1 MSGQQQSKE
10 QKSAAM
16 DLRYQNGKEVFKG
29 GVLGA
34 FIGLAVIVPGV
45 SGSAVAII
53 FRLYEKLLYALGGIF
68 RRFKESARFLLPIAL
83 GGIVGLAAGF
93 FGVRFL
99 LNLLPFAIVALFA
112 GLMLGAFPAVTDEI
126 KGEKPTPLR
135 IILFLLG
142 LLFPIGLSALSVFG
156 TPDMLSLDNLSWY
169 HYILF
174 LLVGYAIAV
183 TQLVPGLSATALLM
197 TFGCF
202 TPLMNSVSLTY
213 WQENPM
219 VLLVYAC
226 LAVGFVLGLL
236 TFSNG
241 LSRLLEKKRAPA
253 FYTIAGLSLGSI
265 VTMFFNPEIVE
276 VYESW
281 TISAAMWRELGIGM
295 ALFGIGIIAPPSF
308 VGKKRTGVKKK
319 KKAWEWRPRRRE
331 PRRALLSVQ
340 ICIPA
345 SNCAAYSLA

>member
-126 KGEKPTPLR
+126 KGGKPTPLR

-276 VYESW
+276 VHESW

-295 ALFGIGIIAPPSF
+295 ALFGIGIIAATYF
-308 VGKKRTGVKKK
+308 VRYERNRVMKNK
-319 KKAWEWRPRRRE
+319 
-331 PRRALLSVQ
+331 
-340 ICIPA
+340 
-345 SNCAAYSLA
+345 

>member
-1 MSGQQQSKE
+1 MSDKQQGKE
-10 QKSAAM
+10 QKNAAM

-174 LLVGYAIAV
+174 LLVGYTIAV

-236 TFSNG
+236 TFSSG

-295 ALFGIGIIAPPSF
+295 ALFGIGIIAATYF
-308 VGKKRTGVKKK
+308 VRYERNRVMKNK
-319 KKAWEWRPRRRE
+319 
-331 PRRALLSVQ
+331 
-340 ICIPA
+340 
-345 SNCAAYSLA
+345 

>member
-1 MSGQQQSKE
+1 MSDQQQDKQ

-16 DLRYQNGKEVFKG
+16 DLRYQNGKEVAKG
-29 GVLGA
+29 GILGA

-135 IILFLLG
+135 IVLFLLG

-156 TPDMLSLDNLSWY
+156 TPDMLSLENLSWY

-281 TISAAMWRELGIGM
+281 TIGAAMWRELGIGM
-295 ALFGIGIIAPPSF
+295 ALFGIGIIAATYF
-308 VGKKRTGVKKK
+308 VRYERNRVMKNK
-319 KKAWEWRPRRRE
+319 
-331 PRRALLSVQ
+331 
-340 ICIPA
+340 
-345 SNCAAYSLA
+345 

>member
-135 IILFLLG
+135 ILLFLLG

-156 TPDMLSLDNLSWY
+156 TPDMLSLENLSWY

-295 ALFGIGIIAPPSF
+295 ALFGIGIIAATFF
-308 VGKKRTGVKKK
+308 VRYERNRVMKNK
-319 KKAWEWRPRRRE
+319 
-331 PRRALLSVQ
+331 
-340 ICIPA
+340 
-345 SNCAAYSLA
+345 

>member
-1 MSGQQQSKE
+1 MSDKQQGKE
-10 QKSAAM
+10 QKGAAM
-16 DLRYQNGKEVFKG
+16 DLRYRNSKEVVKG

-295 ALFGIGIIAPPSF
+295 ALFGIGIIAATYF
-308 VGKKRTGVKKK
+308 VRYERNRVMKNK
-319 KKAWEWRPRRRE
+319 
-331 PRRALLSVQ
+331 
-340 ICIPA
+340 
-345 SNCAAYSLA
+345 

>member
-1 MSGQQQSKE
+1 MSDKQQSRE

-16 DLRYQNGKEVFKG
+16 DLRYRNGKEVVKG
-29 GVLGA
+29 SILGA

-156 TPDMLSLDNLSWY
+156 TPDMLSLENLAWY
-169 HYILF
+169 HYLLF

-226 LAVGFVLGLL
+226 LAVGFILGLL

-281 TISAAMWRELGIGM
+281 TIGAAMWRELGIGM
-295 ALFGIGIIAPPSF
+295 ALFGIGIIAATYF
-308 VGKKRTGVKKK
+308 VRYERNRVMKNK
-319 KKAWEWRPRRRE
+319 
-331 PRRALLSVQ
+331 
-340 ICIPA
+340 
-345 SNCAAYSLA
+345 

>member
-1 MSGQQQSKE
+1 MSEQQQDKQ

-29 GVLGA
+29 GILGA

-281 TISAAMWRELGIGM
+281 TIGAAMWRELGIGM
-295 ALFGIGIIAPPSF
+295 ALFGIGIIA
-308 VGKKRTGVKKK
+308 
-319 KKAWEWRPRRRE
+319 
-331 PRRALLSVQ
+331 
-340 ICIPA
+340 
-345 SNCAAYSLA
+345 AAYFVRYERNRVMKNK

>member
-1 MSGQQQSKE
+1 MSDKQQSRE

-16 DLRYQNGKEVFKG
+16 DLRYRNGKEVVKG
-29 GVLGA
+29 GILGA

-156 TPDMLSLDNLSWY
+156 TPDMLSLENLAWY
-169 HYILF
+169 HYLLF

-202 TPLMNSVSLTY
+202 TPLINSVSLTY

-226 LAVGFVLGLL
+226 LAVGFILGLL

-281 TISAAMWRELGIGM
+281 TIGAAMWRELGIGM
-295 ALFGIGIIAPPSF
+295 ALFGIGIIAATYF
-308 VGKKRTGVKKK
+308 VRYERNRVMKN
-319 KKAWEWRPRRRE
+319 
-331 PRRALLSVQ
+331 Q
-340 ICIPA
+340 
-345 SNCAAYSLA
+345 

>member
-226 LAVGFVLGLL
+226 LAVGFILGLL

-295 ALFGIGIIAPPSF
+295 ALFGIGIIAATYF
-308 VGKKRTGVKKK
+308 VRYERNRVMKN
-319 KKAWEWRPRRRE
+319 
-331 PRRALLSVQ
+331 Q
-340 ICIPA
+340 
-345 SNCAAYSLA
+345 

>member
-1 MSGQQQSKE
+1 MSEQQQGKE

-135 IILFLLG
+135 IILFFLG

-156 TPDMLSLDNLSWY
+156 TPDMLSLENLAWY

-281 TISAAMWRELGIGM
+281 TIGAAMWRELGIGM
-295 ALFGIGIIAPPSF
+295 ALFGIGIIAATYF
-308 VGKKRTGVKKK
+308 VRYERNRVMKNK
-319 KKAWEWRPRRRE
+319 
-331 PRRALLSVQ
+331 
-340 ICIPA
+340 
-345 SNCAAYSLA
+345 

>member
-1 MSGQQQSKE
+1 MSDKQQSKE

-16 DLRYQNGKEVFKG
+16 DLRYQNGKEVAKG
-29 GVLGA
+29 GILGA

-135 IILFLLG
+135 IVLFLLG

-156 TPDMLSLDNLSWY
+156 TPDMLSLENLSWY

-281 TISAAMWRELGIGM
+281 TLNAAMWRELGIGM
-295 ALFGIGIIAPPSF
+295 ALFGIGIIAATYF
-308 VGKKRTGVKKK
+308 VRYERNRVMKNK
-319 KKAWEWRPRRRE
+319 
-331 PRRALLSVQ
+331 
-340 ICIPA
+340 
-345 SNCAAYSLA
+345 

>member
-1 MSGQQQSKE
+1 MSDKQQSRE

-16 DLRYQNGKEVFKG
+16 DLRYRNGKEVVKG
-29 GVLGA
+29 GILGA

-156 TPDMLSLDNLSWY
+156 TPDMLSLENLAWY
-169 HYILF
+169 HYLLF

-202 TPLMNSVSLTY
+202 TPLINSVSLTY

-226 LAVGFVLGLL
+226 LAVGFILGLL

-281 TISAAMWRELGIGM
+281 TIGAAMWRELGIGM
-295 ALFGIGIIAPPSF
+295 ALFGIGIIAATYF
-308 VGKKRTGVKKK
+308 VRYERNRVMKNK
-319 KKAWEWRPRRRE
+319 
-331 PRRALLSVQ
+331 
-340 ICIPA
+340 
-345 SNCAAYSLA
+345 

>member
-1 MSGQQQSKE
+1 MSSNDQDQQQSGE
-10 QKSAAM
+10 I
-16 DLRYQNGKEVFKG
+16 DLRYKNGKEVFKG

-68 RRFKESARFLLPIAL
+68 RRFKESARFLLPVVL
-83 GGIVGLAAGF
+83 GGIVGLVVGF
-93 FGVRFL
+93 FGVTAL

-295 ALFGIGIIAPPSF
+295 ALFGIGIIAATYF
-308 VGKKRTGVKKK
+308 VRYERNRVMKNK
-319 KKAWEWRPRRRE
+319 
-331 PRRALLSVQ
+331 
-340 ICIPA
+340 
-345 SNCAAYSLA
+345 

>member
-135 IILFLLG
+135 ILLFLLG

-281 TISAAMWRELGIGM
+281 TIGAAMWRELGIGM
-295 ALFGIGIIAPPSF
+295 ALFGIGIIAATYF
-308 VGKKRTGVKKK
+308 VRYERNRVMKNK
-319 KKAWEWRPRRRE
+319 
-331 PRRALLSVQ
+331 
-340 ICIPA
+340 
-345 SNCAAYSLA
+345 

>member
-1 MSGQQQSKE
+1 MSDKQQSRE

-16 DLRYQNGKEVFKG
+16 DLRYRNGKEVVKG
-29 GVLGA
+29 GILGA

-156 TPDMLSLDNLSWY
+156 TPDMLSLENLSWY

-226 LAVGFVLGLL
+226 LAVGFILGLL

-281 TISAAMWRELGIGM
+281 TIGAAMWRELGIGM
-295 ALFGIGIIAPPSF
+295 ALFGIGIIAATYF
-308 VGKKRTGVKKK
+308 VRYERNRVMKNK
-319 KKAWEWRPRRRE
+319 
-331 PRRALLSVQ
+331 
-340 ICIPA
+340 
-345 SNCAAYSLA
+345 

>member
-1 MSGQQQSKE
+1 MSGQQQDKQ

-156 TPDMLSLDNLSWY
+156 TPDMLSLENLSWY

-213 WQENPM
+213 WQGNPM

-226 LAVGFVLGLL
+226 LAVGFILGLL

-281 TISAAMWRELGIGM
+281 TIGAAMWRELGIGM
-295 ALFGIGIIAPPSF
+295 VLFGIGIIAATYF
-308 VGKKRTGVKKK
+308 VRYERNRVMKNK
-319 KKAWEWRPRRRE
+319 
-331 PRRALLSVQ
+331 
-340 ICIPA
+340 
-345 SNCAAYSLA
+345 

>member
-1 MSGQQQSKE
+1 MSEQQQGKE

-16 DLRYQNGKEVFKG
+16 DLRYQNGKEVVKG
-29 GVLGA
+29 GILGA

-135 IILFLLG
+135 ISIFLLG

-156 TPDMLSLDNLSWY
+156 TPDMLSLENLSWY

-226 LAVGFVLGLL
+226 LAVGFILGLL

-281 TISAAMWRELGIGM
+281 TIGAAMWRELGIGM
-295 ALFGIGIIAPPSF
+295 ALFGIGIIAATYF
-308 VGKKRTGVKKK
+308 VRYERNRVMKN
-319 KKAWEWRPRRRE
+319 
-331 PRRALLSVQ
+331 Q
-340 ICIPA
+340 
-345 SNCAAYSLA
+345 

>member
-1 MSGQQQSKE
+1 MSDKQQSRE

-16 DLRYQNGKEVFKG
+16 DLRYQNGKEVVKG
-29 GVLGA
+29 GILGA

-295 ALFGIGIIAPPSF
+295 ALFGIGIIAATYF
-308 VGKKRTGVKKK
+308 VRYERNRVMKNK
-319 KKAWEWRPRRRE
+319 
-331 PRRALLSVQ
+331 
-340 ICIPA
+340 
-345 SNCAAYSLA
+345 

>member
-156 TPDMLSLDNLSWY
+156 TPDMLSLENLSWY
-169 HYILF
+169 HYLLF

-295 ALFGIGIIAPPSF
+295 ALFGIGIIAATYF
-308 VGKKRTGVKKK
+308 VRYERNRVMKNK
-319 KKAWEWRPRRRE
+319 
-331 PRRALLSVQ
+331 
-340 ICIPA
+340 
-345 SNCAAYSLA
+345 

>member
-1 MSGQQQSKE
+1 MNGQQQSKE

-16 DLRYQNGKEVFKG
+16 DLRYQNGKEVVKG

-156 TPDMLSLDNLSWY
+156 TPDMLSLENLAWY
-169 HYILF
+169 HYLLF

-202 TPLMNSVSLTY
+202 TPLINSVSLTY

-226 LAVGFVLGLL
+226 LAVGFILGLL

-281 TISAAMWRELGIGM
+281 TIGAAMWRELGIGM
-295 ALFGIGIIAPPSF
+295 ALFGIGIIAATYF
-308 VGKKRTGVKKK
+308 VRYERNRVMKNK
-319 KKAWEWRPRRRE
+319 
-331 PRRALLSVQ
+331 
-340 ICIPA
+340 
-345 SNCAAYSLA
+345 

>member
-10 QKSAAM
+10 QKSAAP

-29 GVLGA
+29 GILGA

-156 TPDMLSLDNLSWY
+156 TPDMLSLEDLSWY

-213 WQENPM
+213 WRENPM

-281 TISAAMWRELGIGM
+281 TIGAAMWRELGIGM
-295 ALFGIGIIAPPSF
+295 ALFGIGIIAATFF
-308 VGKKRTGVKKK
+308 VRYERNRVMKNR
-319 KKAWEWRPRRRE
+319 
-331 PRRALLSVQ
+331 
-340 ICIPA
+340 
-345 SNCAAYSLA
+345 

>member
-1 MSGQQQSKE
+1 MSEQQQGKE

-16 DLRYQNGKEVFKG
+16 DLRYQNGKEVVKG
-29 GVLGA
+29 GILGA

-281 TISAAMWRELGIGM
+281 TIGAAMWRELGIGM
-295 ALFGIGIIAPPSF
+295 ALFGIGIIAATYF
-308 VGKKRTGVKKK
+308 VRYERNRVMKNK
-319 KKAWEWRPRRRE
+319 
-331 PRRALLSVQ
+331 
-340 ICIPA
+340 
-345 SNCAAYSLA
+345 

>member
-16 DLRYQNGKEVFKG
+16 DLRYQNGKEVAKG
-29 GVLGA
+29 GILGA

-83 GGIVGLAAGF
+83 GGIMGLAAGF

-156 TPDMLSLDNLSWY
+156 TPDMLSLENLSWY

-226 LAVGFVLGLL
+226 LAVGFILGLL

-281 TISAAMWRELGIGM
+281 TIGAAMWRELGIGM
-295 ALFGIGIIAPPSF
+295 ALFGIGIIAATYF
-308 VGKKRTGVKKK
+308 VRYERNRVMKNK
-319 KKAWEWRPRRRE
+319 
-331 PRRALLSVQ
+331 
-340 ICIPA
+340 
-345 SNCAAYSLA
+345 

>member
-1 MSGQQQSKE
+1 MSEQQQDKQ

-16 DLRYQNGKEVFKG
+16 DLRYQNGKEVVKG
-29 GVLGA
+29 GILGA

-156 TPDMLSLDNLSWY
+156 TPDMLSLENLAWY
-169 HYILF
+169 HYLLF

-226 LAVGFVLGLL
+226 LAVGFILGLL

-281 TISAAMWRELGIGM
+281 TIGAAMWRELGIGM
-295 ALFGIGIIAPPSF
+295 ALFGIGIIAATYF
-308 VGKKRTGVKKK
+308 VRYERNRVMKN
-319 KKAWEWRPRRRE
+319 
-331 PRRALLSVQ
+331 Q
-340 ICIPA
+340 
-345 SNCAAYSLA
+345 

>member
-1 MSGQQQSKE
+1 MSGQQQDKQ
-10 QKSAAM
+10 QKSATM

-29 GVLGA
+29 GILGA

-135 IILFLLG
+135 IVLFFLG
-142 LLFPIGLSALSVFG
+142 LFFPLGLSALSVFG
-156 TPDMLSLDNLSWY
+156 TPDMLSLEDLSWY

-281 TISAAMWRELGIGM
+281 TIGAAMWRELGIGM
-295 ALFGIGIIAPPSF
+295 ALFGIGIIAATFF
-308 VGKKRTGVKKK
+308 VRYERNRVMKNK
-319 KKAWEWRPRRRE
+319 
-331 PRRALLSVQ
+331 
-340 ICIPA
+340 
-345 SNCAAYSLA
+345 

>member
-68 RRFKESARFLLPIAL
+68 RRFKESVRFLLPIAL

-174 LLVGYAIAV
+174 LLVGYTIAV

-236 TFSNG
+236 TFSSG

-295 ALFGIGIIAPPSF
+295 ALFGIGIIAATYF
-308 VGKKRTGVKKK
+308 VRYERNRVMKNK
-319 KKAWEWRPRRRE
+319 
-331 PRRALLSVQ
+331 
-340 ICIPA
+340 
-345 SNCAAYSLA
+345 

>member
-53 FRLYEKLLYALGGIF
+53 FRLYEKLLYALGSIF
-68 RRFKESARFLLPIAL
+68 HRFKESARFLLPIAL

-295 ALFGIGIIAPPSF
+295 ALFGIGIIAATYF
-308 VGKKRTGVKKK
+308 VRYERNRVMKNK
-319 KKAWEWRPRRRE
+319 
-331 PRRALLSVQ
+331 
-340 ICIPA
+340 
-345 SNCAAYSLA
+345 

>member
-1 MSGQQQSKE
+1 MSEQQQDKQ

-16 DLRYQNGKEVFKG
+16 DLRYQNGKEVAKG
-29 GVLGA
+29 GILGA

-135 IILFLLG
+135 IVLFLLG

-156 TPDMLSLDNLSWY
+156 TPDMLSLEDLSWY

-295 ALFGIGIIAPPSF
+295 ALFGIGIIAATYF
-308 VGKKRTGVKKK
+308 VRYERNRVMKNK
-319 KKAWEWRPRRRE
+319 
-331 PRRALLSVQ
+331 
-340 ICIPA
+340 
-345 SNCAAYSLA
+345 

>member
-1 MSGQQQSKE
+1 MSDKQQSRE

-16 DLRYQNGKEVFKG
+16 DLRYQNGKEVVKG
-29 GVLGA
+29 GILGA

-156 TPDMLSLDNLSWY
+156 TPDMLSLENLSWY
-169 HYILF
+169 HYLLF

-226 LAVGFVLGLL
+226 LAVGFILGLL

-281 TISAAMWRELGIGM
+281 TIGAAMWRELGIGM
-295 ALFGIGIIAPPSF
+295 ALFGIGIIAATYF
-308 VGKKRTGVKKK
+308 VRYERNRVMKNK
-319 KKAWEWRPRRRE
+319 
-331 PRRALLSVQ
+331 
-340 ICIPA
+340 
-345 SNCAAYSLA
+345 

>member
-1 MSGQQQSKE
+1 MSEQQQDKQ

-29 GVLGA
+29 GILGA

-156 TPDMLSLDNLSWY
+156 TPDMLSLENLSWY
-169 HYILF
+169 HYLLF

-226 LAVGFVLGLL
+226 LAVGFILGLL

-295 ALFGIGIIAPPSF
+295 ALFGIGIIAATYF
-308 VGKKRTGVKKK
+308 VRYERNRVMKNK
-319 KKAWEWRPRRRE
+319 
-331 PRRALLSVQ
+331 
-340 ICIPA
+340 
-345 SNCAAYSLA
+345 

>member
-1 MSGQQQSKE
+1 MSSNDQDQQQSGE
-10 QKSAAM
+10 I
-16 DLRYQNGKEVFKG
+16 DLRYKNGKEVFKG

-156 TPDMLSLDNLSWY
+156 TPDMLSLENLSWY
-169 HYILF
+169 HYLLF

-295 ALFGIGIIAPPSF
+295 ALFGIGIIAATYF
-308 VGKKRTGVKKK
+308 VRYERNRVMKNK
-319 KKAWEWRPRRRE
+319 
-331 PRRALLSVQ
+331 
-340 ICIPA
+340 
-345 SNCAAYSLA
+345 

>member
-1 MSGQQQSKE
+1 MSEQQQDKQ

-16 DLRYQNGKEVFKG
+16 DLRYRNGKEVAKG
-29 GVLGA
+29 GILGA

-156 TPDMLSLDNLSWY
+156 TPDMLSLEDLSWY

-226 LAVGFVLGLL
+226 LAVGFILGLL

-281 TISAAMWRELGIGM
+281 TIGAAMWRELGIGM
-295 ALFGIGIIAPPSF
+295 ALFGIGIIAATYF
-308 VGKKRTGVKKK
+308 VRYERNRVMKNK
-319 KKAWEWRPRRRE
+319 
-331 PRRALLSVQ
+331 
-340 ICIPA
+340 
-345 SNCAAYSLA
+345 

>member
-10 QKSAAM
+10 QKSAAT

-68 RRFKESARFLLPIAL
+68 RRFKESTRFLLPIAL

-156 TPDMLSLDNLSWY
+156 TPDMLSLENLSWY

-281 TISAAMWRELGIGM
+281 TIGAAMWRELGIGM
-295 ALFGIGIIAPPSF
+295 VLFGIGIIAATYF
-308 VGKKRTGVKKK
+308 VRYERNRVMKNK
-319 KKAWEWRPRRRE
+319 
-331 PRRALLSVQ
+331 
-340 ICIPA
+340 
-345 SNCAAYSLA
+345 

>member
-1 MSGQQQSKE
+1 MSDKQQSRE

-16 DLRYQNGKEVFKG
+16 DLRYRNGKEVVKG
-29 GVLGA
+29 GILGA

-156 TPDMLSLDNLSWY
+156 TPDMLSLENLAWY

-281 TISAAMWRELGIGM
+281 TLSAAMWRELGIGM
-295 ALFGIGIIAPPSF
+295 ALFGIGIIAATYF
-308 VGKKRTGVKKK
+308 VRYERNRVMKNR
-319 KKAWEWRPRRRE
+319 
-331 PRRALLSVQ
+331 
-340 ICIPA
+340 
-345 SNCAAYSLA
+345 

>member
-1 MSGQQQSKE
+1 MSEQQQGKE

-16 DLRYQNGKEVFKG
+16 DLRYQNGKEVVKG
-29 GVLGA
+29 GILGA

-68 RRFKESARFLLPIAL
+68 RRFKESVRFLLPIAL

-156 TPDMLSLDNLSWY
+156 TPDMLSLENLSWY

-281 TISAAMWRELGIGM
+281 TIGAAMWRELGIGM
-295 ALFGIGIIAPPSF
+295 ALFGIGIIAATYF
-308 VGKKRTGVKKK
+308 VRYERNRVMKN
-319 KKAWEWRPRRRE
+319 
-331 PRRALLSVQ
+331 Q
-340 ICIPA
+340 
-345 SNCAAYSLA
+345 

>member
-1 MSGQQQSKE
+1 MSEQQQDKQ

-16 DLRYQNGKEVFKG
+16 DLRYQNGKEVVKG

-295 ALFGIGIIAPPSF
+295 ALFGIGIIAATYF
-308 VGKKRTGVKKK
+308 VRYERKRVMKNK
-319 KKAWEWRPRRRE
+319 
-331 PRRALLSVQ
+331 
-340 ICIPA
+340 
-345 SNCAAYSLA
+345 

>member
-1 MSGQQQSKE
+1 MSEQQQSKE

-16 DLRYQNGKEVFKG
+16 DLRYQNGKEVVKG
-29 GVLGA
+29 GILGA

-135 IILFLLG
+135 IVLFLLG
-142 LLFPIGLSALSVFG
+142 LVFPIGLSALSVFG
-156 TPDMLSLDNLSWY
+156 TPDMLSLENLAWY
-169 HYILF
+169 HYLLF

-226 LAVGFVLGLL
+226 LAVGFILGLL

-281 TISAAMWRELGIGM
+281 TIGAAMWRELGIGM
-295 ALFGIGIIAPPSF
+295 VLFGIGIIAATYF
-308 VGKKRTGVKKK
+308 VRYERNRVMKNK
-319 KKAWEWRPRRRE
+319 
-331 PRRALLSVQ
+331 
-340 ICIPA
+340 
-345 SNCAAYSLA
+345 

>member
-1 MSGQQQSKE
+1 MSGQQQSKQ

-83 GGIVGLAAGF
+83 GGIVGLAAGV

-295 ALFGIGIIAPPSF
+295 ALFGIGIIAATYF
-308 VGKKRTGVKKK
+308 VRYERNRVMKNK
-319 KKAWEWRPRRRE
+319 
-331 PRRALLSVQ
+331 
-340 ICIPA
+340 
-345 SNCAAYSLA
+345 

>member
-1 MSGQQQSKE
+1 MSEQQSKE

-29 GVLGA
+29 GILGA

-135 IILFLLG
+135 ILLFLLG

-156 TPDMLSLDNLSWY
+156 TPDMLSLENLSWY

-281 TISAAMWRELGIGM
+281 TIGAAMWRELGIGM
-295 ALFGIGIIAPPSF
+295 ALFGIGIIAATFF
-308 VGKKRTGVKKK
+308 VRYERNRVMKNR
-319 KKAWEWRPRRRE
+319 
-331 PRRALLSVQ
+331 
-340 ICIPA
+340 
-345 SNCAAYSLA
+345 